1 MKKNAPVYSRRGIFL
16 AQNSI
21 IAPWAET
28 QKYEMSDDRLCL
40 QSLEEPVQFG
50 VYFIDDGPEI
60 FLIVD
65 KVELIDIDD

>member
-1 MKKNAPVYSRRGIFL
+1 MHSRRGFFL

>member
-1 MKKNAPVYSRRGIFL
+1 
-16 AQNSI
+16 
-21 IAPWAET
+21 
-28 QKYEMSDDRLCL
+28 MSDDRLCL